1 MCTSQF
7 VTQTRNSLNP
17 VMNLSNLQHPAVAL
31 HQAEAGLAM
40 APPPPKPATPQTV
53 YGGPDPAIAAAHAAL
68 AQGRGFGNGDASVST
83 YGMQSYRGP
92 SLLG

>member
-17 VMNLSNLQHPAVAL
+17 VMDIKNLQHPAVLL
-31 HQAEAGLAM
+31 HQGEAGLAM
-40 APPPPKPATPQTV
+40 SPPMPAPATPQTN
-53 YGGPDPAIAAAHAAL
+53 YGGPNQAIAAAHNAL
-68 AQGRGFGNGDASVST
+68 AAGRGT
-83 YGMQSYRGP
+83 

>member
-1 MCTSQF
+1 MCTSNF

-31 HQAEAGLAM
+31 HQAEDGLSM
-40 APPPPKPATPQTV
+40 TPKLPAPTV
-53 YGGPDPAIAAAHAAL
+53 PTTSYGGPDPQIAAAHAAL
-68 AQGRGFGNGDASVST
+68 AMGRGFGTSSSA
-83 YGMQSYRGP
+83 YGTPSYRGP

>member
-17 VMNLSNLQHPAVAL
+17 VMNLRNLQHPAVAL
-31 HQAEAGLAM
+31 KQAEAGLAM
-40 APPPPKPATPQTV
+40 TPPPPPPVTPQTS
-53 YGGPDPAIAAAHAAL
+53 YGGPDPAIAAAHTAL
-68 AQGRGFGNGDASVST
+68 AAGRGFGTGSAS
-83 YGMQSYRGP
+83 YGSPSYRGP